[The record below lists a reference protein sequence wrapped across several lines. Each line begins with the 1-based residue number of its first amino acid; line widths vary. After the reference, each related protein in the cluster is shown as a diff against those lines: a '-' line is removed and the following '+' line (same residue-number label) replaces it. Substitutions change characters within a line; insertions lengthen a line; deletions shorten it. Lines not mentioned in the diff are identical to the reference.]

1 MLVRKQGIVAL
12 LALGLLLTA
21 CGGGTQPTA
30 TMGVVAT
37 PGTVATTA
45 AVAETPTTAATA
57 RTAPTTAATRSGAA
71 PLPTA
76 TATVNP
82 RATASAA
89 SGTSTRVASAVA
101 GTPLPTLDAGQT
113 YTDPQGRFSF
123 AIPKNWTQVQAA
135 GAEVAYQSPAP
146 AGTIAAT
153 VNIVLEKLPSATV
166 TLDEYDQAGEANLK
180 QQFPDYKSVSL
191 TKVTI
196 DGKPAYKR
204 IYTATIAGRVLQLQQ
219 VYLIERDVAYVI
231 SCGAPQES
239 FAASATIFDQ
249 ISGTF
254 KIGQ

>member
-1 MLVRKQGIVAL
+1 MRKQAIVVL

-21 CGGGTQPTA
+21 CSTGTPTA
-30 TMGVVAT
+30 TPEA
-37 PGTVATTA
+37 VATTA
-45 AVAETPTTAATA
+45 AVTTAS
-57 RTAPTTAATRSGAA
+57 TAPSASAAPASSAPASASASATRSGAA
-71 PLPTA
+71 PVPTVAA
-76 TATVNP
+76 TATVNV

-89 SGTSTRVASAVA
+89 STRTASPAAA
-101 GTPLPTLDAGQT
+101 GTPLPVLGAGQP
-113 YTDPQGRFSF
+113 YNDPQGRFSF
-123 AIPKNWTQVQAA
+123 MIPNNWTQVQAA
-135 GAEVAYQSPAP
+135 GAEIAFQSPAP
-146 AGTIAAT
+146 AGTIPAT
-153 VNIVLEKLPSATV
+153 INIVLEKLPSATV

-204 IYTATIAGRVLQLQQ
+204 VYTATIAGRVLQLQQ

-231 SCGAPQES
+231 SCGAPQEN
-239 FAASATIFDQ
+239 FASNATTFDQ

>member
-1 MLVRKQGIVAL
+1 VRKQAIVVL

-21 CGGGTQPTA
+21 CSTGTPTA
-30 TMGVVAT
+30 TTEV
-37 PGTVATTA
+37 VATTA
-45 AVAETPTTAATA
+45 AVTTAS
-57 RTAPTTAATRSGAA
+57 TAPSASAAPASSAPASATRSGAA
-71 PLPTA
+71 PVPTVA
-76 TATVNP
+76 PTATVNV

-89 SGTSTRVASAVA
+89 STRTASPAAA
-101 GTPLPTLDAGQT
+101 GTPLPVLGAGQP
-113 YTDPQGRFSF
+113 YNDPQGRFSF
-123 AIPKNWTQVQAA
+123 MIPNNWTQVQAA
-135 GAEVAYQSPAP
+135 GAEIAFQSPAP
-146 AGTIAAT
+146 AGTIPAT
-153 VNIVLEKLPSATV
+153 INIVLEKLPSATV

-204 IYTATIAGRVLQLQQ
+204 VYTATIAGRVLQLQQ

-239 FAASATIFDQ
+239 FASNATTFDQ

>member
-1 MLVRKQGIVAL
+1 MRKQAIVVL

-21 CGGGTQPTA
+21 CSTTTEPTA
-30 TMGVVAT
+30 TTAPV
-37 PGTVATTA
+37 VATTA
-45 AVAETPTTAATA
+45 PAVESSTVAATA
-57 RTAPTTAATRSGAA
+57 TTRPSPTTAATRSGSA
-71 PLPTA
+71 PLP

-89 SGTSTRVASAVA
+89 ISTVTRTASAVA
-101 GTPLPTLDAGQT
+101 GTPLPTLGAGQA

-123 AIPKNWTQVQAA
+123 TIPNNWTQVQAA

-180 QQFPDYKSVSL
+180 QQFPDYKPVSL
-191 TKVTI
+191 TQVTI

-239 FAASATIFDQ
+239 FAANATVFDQ

>member
-1 MLVRKQGIVAL
+1 VRKQAIVVL

-21 CGGGTQPTA
+21 CSTSSPTA
-30 TMGVVAT
+30 TTEV
-37 PGTVATTA
+37 VATTA
-45 AVAETPTTAATA
+45 AVTTAS
-57 RTAPTTAATRSGAA
+57 TAPSASVAPASSAPASSALASATRSGAA
-71 PLPTA
+71 PVPTVAA
-76 TATVNP
+76 TATVNV
-82 RATASAA
+82 RATASAP
-89 SGTSTRVASAVA
+89 STRTASPAAA
-101 GTPLPTLDAGQT
+101 GTPLPVLGAGQP
-113 YTDPQGRFSF
+113 YNDPQGRFSF
-123 AIPKNWTQVQAA
+123 SIPNNWTQVQAA
-135 GAEVAYQSPAP
+135 GAEIAFQSPAP
-146 AGTIAAT
+146 VGTIPAT
-153 VNIVLEKLPSATV
+153 INIVLERLPSATV

-204 IYTATIAGRVLQLQQ
+204 VYTATIAGRVLQLQQ

-239 FAASATIFDQ
+239 FASNATIFDQ